1 MIVWAQGECP
11 RLGAEAVEQRSV
23 PSLHLC
29 LHSSHLCTAQQ
40 VLCVLKNSHH
50 TNVYWAD
57 NREEQQK
64 LSRTMALS
72 LGYDYFPCARSIQQQ
87 KKGKNFI
94 FSNTRPSSAGQGS
107 CEHFYFY
114 FQASSSDVSLLLV
127 SVSESSHSAMQVLL
141 HGENRLELRPCKK
154 PFFTNP
160 FLRSC
165 SVLVWNSLSSSSVSG
180 RQLSSFSGYS
190 CHPIAFNNLCSASRE
205 WDRTSLS
212 STMGRESPF
221 WRQPCSPFSFGSGVW
236 LPSNLSPSSLSQS
249 LLWEQSPLRSS
260 FRVFRNSLFLS
271 VVRRVNLVRREEL
284 ISIGG
289 VVLEGLS
296 LGELRTTPAAS
307 TTGLVTETGL
317 VKADSRLE
325 ESDPDLCSILLAFH
339 ALGLEGGGA
348 GLGTKFL

>member
-1 MIVWAQGECP
+1 
-11 RLGAEAVEQRSV
+11 
-23 PSLHLC
+23 
-29 LHSSHLCTAQQ
+29 
-40 VLCVLKNSHH
+40 
-50 TNVYWAD
+50 
-57 NREEQQK
+57 
-64 LSRTMALS
+64 MALS

-190 CHPIAFNNLCSASRE
+190 CHPIAFNNLEEAKDRAKKICSKPNHAPTGRLSKANARYGRNPVLSRVGQV
-205 WDRTSLS
+205 T
-212 STMGRESPF
+212 
-221 WRQPCSPFSFGSGVW
+221 QV
-236 LPSNLSPSSLSQS
+236 
-249 LLWEQSPLRSS
+249 LLM
-260 FRVFRNSLFLS
+260 
-271 VVRRVNLVRREEL
+271 
-284 ISIGG
+284 I
-289 VVLEGLS
+289 
-296 LGELRTTPAAS
+296 
-307 TTGLVTETGL
+307 
-317 VKADSRLE
+317 
-325 ESDPDLCSILLAFH
+325 
-339 ALGLEGGGA
+339 
-348 GLGTKFL
+348 